1 MFSEKCN
8 LQGLDGIK
16 QLDRVGP
23 YLIVTNR
30 RRYEAGGSS
39 RYALVN
45 EAELWVHS
53 IYGSQHDA
61 MVFAQEQSQ

>member
-8 LQGLDGIK
+8 LQGLSGIK

-23 YLIVTNR
+23 YLVITNR
-30 RRYEAGGSS
+30 RRYETGGSH

-45 EAELWVHS
+45 ESELRVHS

-61 MVFAQEQSQ
+61 VIFAQKQSQ